1 MLRLA
6 VKSCYRDD
14 ADDGTGCWRQGSRQT
29 PREGA
34 ETVSTPQAENTTA
47 STTTSPRRADR
58 TTAGPTTSAVGPPR
72 RSAAELTGEHG
83 NTTIADVVVAK
94 IIALAAREIAGVYA
108 LGGGTARM
116 VGAVRQRIP
125 GARASESQGVSV
137 EVGLRQTAADIDLV
151 VEYGVAIPD
160 LATAIRSNVITA
172 VERICGLEVTEVNVN
187 VDDIHL
193 PGEQDDTGGPR
204 VQ

>member
-1 MLRLA
+1 
-6 VKSCYRDD
+6 
-14 ADDGTGCWRQGSRQT
+14 
-29 PREGA
+29 
-34 ETVSTPQAENTTA
+34 VSTSEVENTT
-47 STTTSPRRADR
+47 
-58 TTAGPTTSAVGPPR
+58 TSAGQADSTATSVVVAPR

-83 NTTIADVVVAK
+83 STTIADVVVAK
-94 IIALAAREIAGVYA
+94 IVTLAAREIDGVYA

-116 VGAVRQRIP
+116 VGAVRQRVP
-125 GARASESQGVSV
+125 GVRTSDTQGVSV
-137 EVGLRQTAADIDLV
+137 EVGQRQAAADIDLV

-160 LATAIRSNVITA
+160 LANAVRSNVINA

-193 PGEQDDTGGPR
+193 PGEQDTDASGPR

>member
-1 MLRLA
+1 M
-6 VKSCYRDD
+6 
-14 ADDGTGCWRQGSRQT
+14 
-29 PREGA
+29 
-34 ETVSTPQAENTTA
+34 STPDAENTTA
-47 STTTSPRRADR
+47 STTTSPGRAKR

-72 RSAAELTGEHG
+72 SAAAELTGEHG
-83 NTTIADVVVAK
+83 NTTIADLVVAK
-94 IIALAAREIAGVYA
+94 IVALATREIAGVYA

-125 GARASESQGVSV
+125 GAGASESQGVSV
-137 EVGLRQTAADIDLV
+137 EVGERQAAADIDLV

-160 LATAIRSNVITA
+160 LAAAVRGNVISA

-193 PGEQDDTGGPR
+193 PGEQDDDAGEPR

>member
-1 MLRLA
+1 M
-6 VKSCYRDD
+6 
-14 ADDGTGCWRQGSRQT
+14 
-29 PREGA
+29 
-34 ETVSTPQAENTTA
+34 STPEAENTTA
-47 STTTSPRRADR
+47 NTTTSAGQADS
-58 TTAGPTTSAVGPPR
+58 TTASTATSVVVAPR

-94 IIALAAREIAGVYA
+94 IVALATREIDGVYA
-108 LGGGTARM
+108 MGGGTARM
-116 VGAVRQRIP
+116 VGAVRQRVT
-125 GARASESQGVSV
+125 GVASSDTQGVSV
-137 EVGLRQTAADIDLV
+137 EVGQRQAAADIDLV

-160 LATAIRSNVITA
+160 LATAVRSNVITA